1 MRFRKI
7 REFDL
12 SQVQL
17 LDPQFQAGQEAVLS
31 FIRKIDPDR
40 VLCGFRR
47 NAGLPDLGAEPYG
60 GWERALIGGH
70 ALGHYFS
77 AAAMA
82 ARAFGDRNLK
92 ERLENIARELLK
104 CQEAWGSGFL
114 SAASPA
120 RPEAPWF
127 QFDIEE
133 GKGKGET
140 WVPWY
145 ALHKVLQGLTD
156 LYLYLGI
163 GEGLEAAMGLAD
175 WVSDRCGSWDG
186 KIRKRILNTEYGGM
200 NDTLYLLYALT
211 GREDYK
217 NAAAAFDD
225 LPLYRHLTK
234 DPHALSGVHANA
246 AIPKFLG
253 ALRRAAVIPG
263 AGDGEEYFARA
274 DAFFRRVV
282 RGQMY
287 VTGGV
292 GDMEHFRE
300 DYKLDRNR
308 TACNAESCCVY
319 NLLKLSSMLFGMTG
333 DPFYAGYMER
343 ALFNARLGSVHPSGG
358 TTYFNPMGTGFFK
371 VFGSGEPED
380 NLFWCCTGTGME
392 DFAKL
397 AGNIYY
403 HEDKTLYINQLIAS
417 RLDWQEQG
425 IRVLL
430 AGSVKEGD
438 TYTICLEAERDTEIR
453 LRIRIPSWTDEMSFR
468 AEIAGERAKARAEA
482 PAGEGKGFR
491 EIALFLHAGE
501 KTSVRIF
508 CPAFLKAE
516 SLPDAE
522 DALCF
527 TYGPLVLAAELD
539 TEKKKELTGAGIQVY
554 APAWKRIRGASVK
567 QDIEYGKSFRG
578 ILQEEYLTL
587 PEGMTLEDLKKDPG
601 RLMKRPGKEP
611 VFFLLGCTFRP
622 YNEITDKRYGIYWY
636 FQERI

>member
-1 MRFRKI
+1 MKFRKI

-17 LDPQFQAGQEAVLS
+17 LDPQFKAGQEAVLS

-40 VLCGFRR
+40 VLSGFRR

-60 GWERALIGGH
+60 GWEKALIGGH

-82 ARAFGDRNLK
+82 ARAFGDRDLK
-92 ERLENIARELLK
+92 ERLEYIARELLK
-104 CQEAWGSGFL
+104 CQEVSGSGFL

-200 NDTLYLLYALT
+200 NDTLCLLYALT

-225 LPLYRHLTK
+225 LPLYRHLTE

-253 ALRRAAVIPG
+253 ALRRAAIMPE
-263 AGDGEEYFARA
+263 AEEAKEYFSLA

-319 NLLKLSSMLFGMTG
+319 NLLKLSSMLFTMTG
-333 DPFYAGYMER
+333 DPFYADYMER

-371 VFGSGEPED
+371 VFGKGEPEE

-425 IRVLL
+425 IRLLL

-438 TYTICLEAERDTEIR
+438 TYTLCLEADRDTKVL
-453 LRIRIPSWTDEMSFR
+453 LRIRIPSWTDARAFR
-468 AEIAGERAKARAEA
+468 AEIAGESAGAQT
-482 PAGEGKGFR
+482 GEGFY
-491 EIALFLHAGE
+491 EIFLSPGAGE
-501 KTSVRIF
+501 KTTVRIF

-516 SLPDAE
+516 TLPDAE
-522 DALCF
+522 DAFCF
-527 TYGPLVLAAELD
+527 TFGPLVLAAELD
-539 TEKKKELTGAGIQVY
+539 TEKKKELNGAGIQVY
-554 APAWKRIRGASVK
+554 SPAWKKIRRASVK
-567 QDIEYGKSFRG
+567 LDIEYGMSFRG
-578 ILQEEYLTL
+578 ILPEEYLTL
-587 PEGMTLEDLKKDPG
+587 PEGMTLEDLKKDP
-601 RLMKRPGKEP
+601 KRIMERP
-611 VFFLLGCTFRP
+611 VRKPFFSLLGYTFRP
-622 YNEITDKRYGIYWY
+622 YNEITEQRYGIYWY
-636 FQERI
+636 FREKT

>member
-1 MRFRKI
+1 M
-7 REFDL
+7 DL
-12 SQVQL
+12 
-17 LDPQFQAGQEAVLS
+17 AGWVS
-31 FIRKIDPDR
+31 RR
-40 VLCGFRR
+40 CLCW
-47 NAGLPDLGAEPYG
+47 D
-60 GWERALIGGH
+60 
-70 ALGHYFS
+70 
-77 AAAMA
+77 
-82 ARAFGDRNLK
+82 
-92 ERLENIARELLK
+92 
-104 CQEAWGSGFL
+104 
-114 SAASPA
+114 
-120 RPEAPWF
+120 
-127 QFDIEE
+127 
-133 GKGKGET
+133 GET
-140 WVPWY
+140 G
-145 ALHKVLQGLTD
+145 KKI
-156 LYLYLGI
+156 LG
-163 GEGLEAAMGLAD
+163 
-175 WVSDRCGSWDG
+175 
-186 KIRKRILNTEYGGM
+186 TEYGGM
-200 NDTLYLLYALT
+200 NDALYFLYDLT
-211 GREDYK
+211 GREDYRQ
-217 NAAAAFDD
+217 AAEVFDD
-225 LPLYRHLTK
+225 IPLYRHLTE

-246 AIPKFLG
+246 AIPKFIG
-253 ALRRAAVIPG
+253 ALRRAAVIPE
-263 AGDGEEYFARA
+263 AEDGEEYYVCA

-282 RGQMY
+282 WGQMY

-319 NLLKLSSMLFGMTG
+319 NLMKLSSMLFTMTG
-333 DPFYAGYMER
+333 DSFYADYMER

-371 VFGSGEPED
+371 VFGKGEPEE

-438 TYTICLEAERDTEIR
+438 TYTLCLEADRDTNAS

-468 AEIAGERAKARAEA
+468 AETTGKGAKARAEA

-554 APAWKRIRGASVK
+554 APVWKRIWGASVK
-567 QDIEYGKSFRG
+567 LDIEYGKSFRG
-578 ILQEEYLTL
+578 ILPEEYLTL
-587 PEGMTLEDLKKDPG
+587 PEGMTLDDVKKDPG
-601 RLMKRPGKEP
+601 RLMKRQGKGP
-611 VFFLLGCTFRP
+611 VFSLPGYTFRP
-622 YNEITDKRYGIYWY
+622 YNEITEQRYGIYWY
-636 FQERI
+636 FRERT